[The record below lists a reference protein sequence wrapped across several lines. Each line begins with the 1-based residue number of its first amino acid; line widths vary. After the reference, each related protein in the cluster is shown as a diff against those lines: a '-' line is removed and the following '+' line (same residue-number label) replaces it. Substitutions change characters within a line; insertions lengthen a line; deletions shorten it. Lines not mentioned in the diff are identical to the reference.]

1 MTNIDFSIFYKRHPM
16 RNELVV
22 SLYDDKK
29 ISFEAIGKHP
39 SIVHLSDGR
48 TLSKQRVAQIYK
60 AVKAKRKGG
69 EK

>member
-1 MTNIDFSIFYKRHPM
+1 M